1 MLSQRDSIL
10 RLLGD
15 EDTETVNLVERQ
27 LIARGPE
34 ILPEL
39 RELVATAS
47 GRTERRLR
55 ETMGEIERQVAQQ
68 TVAQICREFHDE
80 SDIEEVTWAIA
91 AALRPDDDFT
101 ESRKFLDQWA
111 AELARRL
118 REAEGEDE
126 QHEIISDLLG
136 GELHFRGN
144 EDDYYNVENS
154 LLPSVIDSRL
164 GIPITLTLIYM
175 FVGKRAGLRVEGVGL
190 PGHFIARIGHA
201 FFDPFHGGRRMSLE
215 ECRKL
220 LESQG
225 QHLQPQHLLPS
236 LPVAIL
242 ARMLNNL
249 LHIAVESGDEEMNG
263 IVKGWVDAIQKVGA

>member
-15 EDTETVNLVERQ
+15 EDTETVQLVERQ

-39 RELVATAS
+39 RELVATAT

-55 ETMGEIERQVAQQ
+55 ETMAELERQVAQQ
-68 TVAQICREFHDE
+68 AVAKLCREFHDE
-80 SDIEEVTWAIA
+80 SDIEQATWAIA
-91 AALRPDDDFT
+91 AALRPGEDFT
-101 ESRKFLDQWA
+101 EPRKQLDQWA

-118 REAEGEDE
+118 REAETEDE
-126 QHEIISDLLG
+126 QHEILSDLLG
-136 GELHFRGN
+136 GELQFRGN
-144 EDDYYNVENS
+144 EDDYYNVENT
-154 LLPSVIDSRL
+154 LLPSVIESRL
-164 GIPITLTLIYM
+164 GIPITLSLVYI

-190 PGHFIARIGHA
+190 PGHFIARIGHI
-201 FFDPFHGGRRMSLE
+201 FFDPFHAGRRMSLD

-225 QHLQPQHLLPS
+225 QDLHPHHLLPS
-236 LPVAIL
+236 APLAIL

-249 LHIAVESGDEEMNG
+249 LHIAVQSKDTELSEL
-263 IVKGWVDAIQKVGA
+263 VKSWINAAQNTVS